1 MDNILIKC
9 IFFLDGENSLAWCW
23 LDLDD
28 AEILKS
34 VLKRMKEVNNLDPI
48 GFLAEQSYQS
58 TKGNTVL
65 HILAKDPIE
74 ANDIRLDLIMDL
86 LKAGCKPSVRN
97 YVKRTFLEESMDLQL
112 HLPEKIKGSSDDWVQ
127 NIMTTLASNIGG
139 EYF

>member
-1 MDNILIKC
+1 M
-9 IFFLDGENSLAWCW
+9 FLGGENSIAWCW

-34 VLKRMKEVNNLDPI
+34 VFKRMKKMPNLDPI
-48 GFLAEQSYQS
+48 GFLAKQSYQS

-65 HILAKDPIE
+65 HVLAKDPIG
-74 ANDIRLDLIMDL
+74 ANDVRLDWIMDL
-86 LKAGCKPSVRN
+86 LKAGCDPSVRN
-97 YVKRTFLEESMDLQL
+97 YVKRTFFEESLDLQL
-112 HLPEKIKGSSDDWVQ
+112 RLPEKIRGSSDDWVQ